1 MVKRWVDKEWWV
13 AFFLMGGDFSTVREF
28 FQGCRSLVR
37 AGGQLSGPSIKIG
50 LFFASGLLKQ
60 PVAKISENGFSLVV
74 LNPPPLVRI
83 PQVDFSHDRQE
94 KPFF

>member
-50 LFFASGLLKQ
+50 LFFCKRAS
-60 PVAKISENGFSLVV
+60 
-74 LNPPPLVRI
+74 
-83 PQVDFSHDRQE
+83 
-94 KPFF
+94 